1 MADFLPPPGPP
12 PPKVPEGW
20 KAQWSD
26 QYKEWFYVN
35 IYTKQSQWEKPVE
48 PIYPPPAHDEA
59 PSGPPPGYS
68 GGSGPAPTDYKTNPY
83 DSGNRGPG
91 IGNSSTSI
99 DDDAR
104 LAARLQAEEDA
115 RVRSRG
121 ANADYPATSVPQTFS
136 GSPQQELPPRD
147 GKRGLFSKL
156 LGKSSSSSQPQYQQ
170 QYSQQYPQQGYAGG
184 YPQQGYAGYP
194 PQQAY
199 NAYPQQSY
207 GGYASAAPAKQKSSG
222 MGAMGGAA
230 LGLGGGLIGGMLLE
244 DAIDDHDQNEYQQGY
259 DQGYDQGQDNGDFG
273 DGGDMGGGDF

>member
-1 MADFLPPPGPP
+1 MADYLPPPGPP

-26 QYKEWFYVN
+26 QYKEWFYIN
-35 IYTKQSQWEKPVE
+35 IYTKQSQWEKPIE
-48 PIYPPPAHDEA
+48 PIYPPPAHDGT

-68 GGSGPAPTDYKTNPY
+68 GGSGAAPTDYKTNPY
-83 DSGNRGPG
+83 ESGNRGPG
-91 IGNSSTSI
+91 MGNSSTSV

-115 RVRSRG
+115 RARSRG
-121 ANADYPATSVPQTFS
+121 ANADYPTTSVPQTFG

-156 LGKSSSSSQPQYQQ
+156 LGKSNSSSQPQYQQ
-170 QYSQQYPQQGYAGG
+170 QYHQQYPQQGYAGG

-207 GGYASAAPAKQKSSG
+207 GGYASPAPAQQKSSG
-222 MGAMGGAA
+222 IGAMGGAA

-244 DAIDDHDQNEYQQGY
+244 DAIEDHDQNEYQQGY
-259 DQGYDQGQDNGDFG
+259 DQGQDNGDYG
-273 DGGDMGGGDF
+273 DGDMGGGDF